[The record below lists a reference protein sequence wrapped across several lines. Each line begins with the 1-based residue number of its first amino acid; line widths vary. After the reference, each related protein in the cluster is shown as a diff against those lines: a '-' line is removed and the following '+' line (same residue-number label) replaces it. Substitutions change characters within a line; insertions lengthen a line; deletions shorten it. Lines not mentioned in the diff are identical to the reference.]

1 MSENENL
8 TNRQLQEKYAIDV
21 DVDPY
26 SIPLDA
32 LDSSHPSLF
41 EFNKFAP

>member
-32 LDSSHPSLF
+32 LDPSHPSLF